1 MTTPTIEISHAHNAP
16 GYAWTWSVERDGQVL
31 DAALSDNTYD
41 RHSDA
46 RRDAATAL
54 FKIVRAEQLALGKS
68 IAYETYL
75 AGKSPSREYGVI
87 VYVNGVDA
95 GADEGFF
102 DEASAIGRALP
113 ILLAQFGA

>member
-1 MTTPTIEISHAHNAP
+1 MTIPTIEISHAHNAP

-54 FKIVRAEQLALGKS
+54 FKIVRAEQLALGRS
-68 IAYETYL
+68 IAYETYRP
-75 AGKSPSREYGVI
+75 ARGEVGV
-87 VYVNGVDA
+87 VLYVNGVDA